1 MVFDRCFTHG
11 LDGKDRPVPG
21 LTRISKKRKTVFEN
35 HSGISG
41 SYSKTINGNMSQP
54 KEKFIGIPGVGIEV
68 APEILEKVQKLFKH
82 AKSSHDWDHTLRV
95 YRLCERIGAVEG
107 ADMDVLRVAAVL
119 HDIGRSCQD
128 QSRGTLCH
136 AEKGAEMAAEILED
150 FPIPAL
156 RKSNIIHCIASH
168 RFRKGR
174 SPETVEA
181 KVLFDADKI
190 DAIGA
195 VGVARAY
202 LFAGEIGARLHS
214 SAEDMASTLPYTTD
228 DTGYREYCVKLSKIK
243 SRLLTREGKKI
254 AGKRHEFMETFFDRF
269 LKEVEGKDE

>member
-1 MVFDRCFTHG
+1 MS
-11 LDGKDRPVPG
+11 P
-21 LTRISKKRKTVFEN
+21 SKEK
-35 HSGISG
+35 SIGISG
-41 SYSKTINGNMSQP
+41 ADQGTRTPALSRTNAFEQDTTS
-54 KEKFIGIPGVGIEV
+54 
-68 APEILEKVQKLFKH
+68 EILEKVQTLFEN

-128 QSRGTLCH
+128 QSQGALCH

-150 FPIPAL
+150 FPLPTH

-174 SPETVEA
+174 TPETVEA

-214 SAEDMASTLPYTTD
+214 PEKDMANTLPYTSD

-243 SRLLTREGKKI
+243 NRLLTHEGRKI
-254 AGKRHEFMETFFDRF
+254 AGKRHEFMVSFFDRF